1 MEEALEVYRVGLGAP
16 ELVGMLAPDGSF
28 AYAASYLDKD
38 YPQPISASLPL
49 KSRVYS
55 SAESFAYFEGLVP
68 EGAARTLLASELHVR
83 ESDWL
88 SMLEACGLDCVGDL
102 VFSHGEVP
110 LPPIY
115 EPLPADELCD
125 LFSRRASMAELN
137 GSDRL
142 SLAGTQSK
150 VGLAHMP
157 GCSLDAGWMRAKN
170 SAASTHILKV
180 GSRDRLTT
188 LEFLCTKAAP
198 LCGVAAADVA
208 LLDFGVPVLCSS
220 RFDRDVRV
228 FDKKLEVVR
237 LHQEDMAQAMGLG
250 SGSKYAELEGGS
262 IAAISRLLR
271 ELSDDPAADLAQLAA
286 LTCFNYVVGNCD
298 GHLKNI
304 SLLYGLDWTECLLA
318 PAYDIV
324 CTTWF
329 EDLTRDMG
337 MAVGGVWNI
346 DKLGVEEFRTSA
358 KEMGLGIKKFASV
371 AHKVAES
378 VDEAIMAAAD
388 VVADCFEDVG
398 WDAETLLADIAPR
411 KTVLSRV

>member
-1 MEEALEVYRVGLGAP
+1 
-16 ELVGMLAPDGSF
+16 MLAPDGSF
-28 AYAASYLDKD
+28 AYAASYLEQDF
-38 YPQPISASLPL
+38 PQPISASLPL
-49 KSRVYS
+49 RGNSFTPLE
-55 SAESFAYFEGLVP
+55 AFAYFEGLVP

-102 VFSHGEVP
+102 VLTHGEIP
-110 LPPIY
+110 SPPIY
-115 EPLPADELCD
+115 EPVSAAELRD

-188 LEFLCTKAAP
+188 LDYLCTKAAP
-198 LCGVAAADVA
+198 LCGAAAADVD
-208 LLDFGVPVLCSS
+208 LLDFGVPVLCSR
-220 RFDRDVRV
+220 RFDREVRL
-228 FDKKLEVVR
+228 FGEKLEVGR

-262 IAAISRLLR
+262 IAAIARLLR
-271 ELSDDPAADLAQLAA
+271 EQSDDPAADLVQLAA
-286 LTCFNYVVGNCD
+286 LTCFNYAVGNCD

-304 SLLYGLDWTECLLA
+304 SLLYGSDWTVCSLA

-329 EDLTRDMG
+329 EDLARDMG

-346 DKLGVEEFRTSA
+346 DKLGPEEFRTCA
-358 KEMGLGIKKFASV
+358 KEMGLGLKRFASV
-371 AHKVAES
+371 AHEVAES
-378 VDEAIMAAAD
+378 VDEAIMAAACAA
-388 VVADCFEDVG
+388 ADCFEDVG
-398 WDAETLLADIAPR
+398 WDAEVLLADIAPR
-411 KTVLSRV
+411 KKVLSRV